1 MEELIIE
8 LENPNDNKNNCIK
21 YIIITIIID
30 LLSVT
35 WIWTIIR
42 FIYIFFIISLKNKLD
57 EKCYKKLLII
67 VLIPAMLLLLVFG
80 WCLIMIA
87 GYSLNI

>member
-1 MEELIIE
+1 MEEPIIE
-8 LENPNDNKNNCIK
+8 LKNPNDNKKSCIK

-42 FIYIFFIISLKNKLD
+42 FIYIFFILSLKNKLD

-67 VLIPAMLLLLVFG
+67 VLIPAILTLLAFW